1 MHKTRGSK
9 TPSSSQSPEKS
20 KENITDDIPPMDD
33 ESQHPSNI
41 KLKTYWVL
49 VVLRFFLAI
58 VPQNGYIQPDEFFQ
72 SVEVVAGNK
81 KLFHSFNL
89 TLKISFKNTSLLLL
103 KNIVIYSRVGTF
115 MFRF

>member
-89 TLKISFKNTSLLLL
+89 TLKNHSKTPRSSSKTF
-103 KNIVIYSRVGTF
+103 VIYSRGGTF

>member
-1 MHKTRGSK
+1 MHKTRGTK
-9 TPSSSQSPEKS
+9 ASSQSPGKS
-20 KENITDDIPPMDD
+20 QDENVTDDIPPMDD

-72 SVEVVAGNK
+72 SVEVVAGN
-81 KLFHSFNL
+81 
-89 TLKISFKNTSLLLL
+89 IKN
-103 KNIVIYSRVGTF
+103 
-115 MFRF
+115 

>member
-1 MHKTRGSK
+1 LDPVLKMHKTRGSK
-9 TPSSSQSPEKS
+9 TSSQTSEKS

-72 SVEVVAGNK
+72 SVEVVAGK
-81 KLFHSFNL
+81 E
-89 TLKISFKNTSLLLL
+89 KN
-103 KNIVIYSRVGTF
+103 NP
-115 MFRF
+115 